1 MLSESG
7 IDLDFDNSDN
17 FDIFEEVENDHQ
29 QQGYEIK
36 AKSLT
41 RSR

>member
-1 MLSESG
+1 MLHESG
-7 IDLDFDNSDN
+7 IDLE

>member
-7 IDLDFDNSDN
+7 IDLDFD
-17 FDIFEEVENDHQ
+17 IFEEVEND
-29 QQGYEIK
+29 QGYELK